1 MSFCS
6 FEYFDILVFLT
17 NGGPVAVA
25 TAPAAKPARKAE
37 RR

>member
-25 TAPAAKPARKAE
+25 TVPAAKPALTA
-37 RR
+37 